1 MKKQSILVGFSL
13 GLLSVLSSSH
23 IEPLI
28 SFAQTATPTATPTT
42 APTAT
47 PTTTPTPAPT
57 APNCPL
63 PLEIAATFLNSQ
75 CKAVKLKMPQT
86 FFRYHSTDQNK
97 FGRYL
102 TTDQYQTNAEVIRN
116 LALNQSWGNQA
127 TTMLSV
133 TLPAGTTVYQGI
145 VGPQTPP
152 TCYPGGGQQTF
163 IVDSKDPAILWVSG
177 PAMTIAPFSCPK

>member
-1 MKKQSILVGFSL
+1 MKKQFILVGLSL
-13 GLLSVLSSSH
+13 GLLSGLFSNNVEKR
-23 IEPLI
+23 IA
-28 SFAQTATPTATPTT
+28 FAQTALPM
-42 APTAT
+42 
-47 PTTTPTPAPT
+47 PTPVT

-97 FGRYL
+97 YGRYL

-163 IVDSKDPAILWVSG
+163 IVDSKDPAILWVPG
-177 PAMTIAPFSCPK
+177 PAMTIEAFTCPK

>member
-1 MKKQSILVGFSL
+1 MKKQFILVGLSL
-13 GLLSVLSSSH
+13 GLLSGLFSNNVENRIAS
-23 IEPLI
+23 
-28 SFAQTATPTATPTT
+28 AQTAA
-42 APTAT
+42 
-47 PTTTPTPAPT
+47 PTPAPTPSPTPAT

-97 FGRYL
+97 YGRYL

-163 IVDSKDPAILWVSG
+163 IVDSKDPAILWVPG
-177 PAMTIAPFSCPK
+177 PAMTIAAFTCPK